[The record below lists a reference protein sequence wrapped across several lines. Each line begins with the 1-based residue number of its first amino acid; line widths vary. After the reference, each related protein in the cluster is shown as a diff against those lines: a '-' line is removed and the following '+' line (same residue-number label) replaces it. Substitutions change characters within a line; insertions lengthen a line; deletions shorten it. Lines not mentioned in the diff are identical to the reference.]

1 MVSSTATIPGQDL
14 STLIKG
20 RYVTYAGRLASMG
33 HDDFVEIVEAHGGR
47 YAPSGKLGRGVAV
60 LVIGEEGWPLTK
72 AGTLAAPL
80 RQARI
85 LKRKENVKTK
95 VLSEEQFLAGL
106 GLEDHRENLQRYHT
120 TGMLVELLEVSRER
134 INAWVKAGLIRPAYE
149 QSGVRYFDFRQVSA
163 AKTLCELA
171 RSGVTTARLR
181 KSLEQLKTWM
191 PDAAEQP
198 LQQLAVLESDGRL
211 LVRLEEGELAEP
223 DGQFQFDFAEA
234 PAPLPMRIGTD
245 PRTAAEWVAQGQA
258 QEQAGYL
265 VEAADSYRQALL
277 AGGPDAAVCFDLAY
291 VLSRAGQKE
300 QALERYRQAVET
312 DPNFLD
318 AWNNLGALLAEVG
331 KRDEACVAFRKALV
345 VDPHNARAHYNLA
358 DTLDEM
364 RLWKEAAEHWRA
376 YLSSDGTSDWAQ
388 HARARLAAAR

>member
-1 MVSSTATIPGQDL
+1 MANDTLTIHRDDL
-14 STLIKG
+14 SSLMRGK
-20 RYVTYAGRLASMG
+20 YVTYTGRLASMG

-47 YAPSGKLGRGVAV
+47 YGPGAKLPRAGGL

-72 AGTLAAPL
+72 DGTLAAPL

-134 INAWVKAGLIRPAYE
+134 ITAWVKAGLIRPAYE

-171 RSGVTTARLR
+171 RSGVTTPRLR
-181 KSLEQLKTWM
+181 KSLEQLKAWL
-191 PDAAEQP
+191 PDAEQP
-198 LQQLAVLESDGRL
+198 LQQLALLESDGRL
-211 LVRLEEGELAEP
+211 IVRLEEGELAEP

-234 PAPLPMRIGTD
+234 PAPLPMRIGAD
-245 PRTAAEWVAQGQA
+245 PRTAAEWVQQAAA
-258 QEQAGYL
+258 QEQAGHF
-265 VEAADSYRQALL
+265 VEAADSYRQALM
-277 AGGPDAAVCFDLAY
+277 AGGPDAGICFDLAY
-291 VLSRAGQKE
+291 ALSQGGLKE

-312 DPNFLD
+312 DPSFVD
-318 AWNNLGALLAEVG
+318 AWNNLGALLAELG
-331 KRDEACVAFRKALV
+331 KRDDACVAFRKALAI
-345 VDPHNARAHYNLA
+345 DPHNGRAHYNLA

-364 RLWKEAAEHWRA
+364 RRWKEAAPHWQA
-376 YLSSDGTSDWAQ
+376 YLTSDRTSAWAQ
-388 HARARLAAAR
+388 HARSRLAASS